1 LILAWPR
8 FDPEYDSEHD
18 VAPSSVFRPLDTAN
32 ASFSGGAEQRE
43 VPAAAS

>member
-1 LILAWPR
+1 MIAYP
-8 FDPEYDSEHD
+8 F
-18 VAPSSVFRPLDTAN
+18 SSKAELTLSN

>member
-1 LILAWPR
+1 MIKNRSALQTMAMIFTCARSLLTP
-8 FDPEYDSEHD
+8 
-18 VAPSSVFRPLDTAN
+18 N

>member
-1 LILAWPR
+1 VVLKTVAL
-8 FDPEYDSEHD
+8 FLSED
-18 VAPSSVFRPLDTAN
+18 APN

>member
-1 LILAWPR
+1 MSVPWKHSTVYRAMSPC
-8 FDPEYDSEHD
+8 
-18 VAPSSVFRPLDTAN
+18 VAARSPN